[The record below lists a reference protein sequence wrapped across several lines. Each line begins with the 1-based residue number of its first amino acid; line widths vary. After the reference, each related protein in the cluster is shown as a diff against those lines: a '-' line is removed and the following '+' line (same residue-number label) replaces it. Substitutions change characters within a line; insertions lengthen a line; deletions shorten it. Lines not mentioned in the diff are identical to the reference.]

1 MVLDAVKP
9 HTHRDI
15 LTRELESVG
24 IRLNREPPQIYLKKK
39 KTGGLSF
46 NSTVPLTKLDEKLVQ
61 RVLQEYKVHNA
72 DVLIKEDA
80 SVDDLID
87 VLEVRGHVAVSLNT
101 RFRNSDSRVPL
112 LHFSICYH
120 KLGTKESLLSVTIRY
135 DSGTSGKESSGTTRA
150 LLLMRT

>member
-1 MVLDAVKP
+1 MKIRGVQVIAVCKSADLLLMVLDAVKP

-24 IRLNREPPQIYLKKK
+24 IRLNREPPRIYLKKK

-61 RVLQEYKVHNA
+61 RILQEYKMHNA
-72 DVLIKEDA
+72 DVLVKEDA

-87 VLEVRGHVAVSLNT
+87 VLEVRCASH
-101 RFRNSDSRVPL
+101 DEVPMPHACSPFPACGLTL
-112 LHFSICYH
+112 LACGCALRHTSAA
-120 KLGTKESLLSVTIRY
+120 LPLSVC
-135 DSGTSGKESSGTTRA
+135 
-150 LLLMRT
+150 MQ